1 VCQIEEGDNPPIYL
15 LSNIE
20 EDVYMEIP
28 VGYDITEE
36 ARALGFDP
44 NDPDLVLKL
53 NKALYG
59 TPQAGRM
66 WNKDINKY
74 LIFLGF
80 KPFVKDPC
88 TYMKRDQNGDLVI
101 ISLYVMTRYYVQN
114 PRFF

>member
-1 VCQIEEGDNPPIYL
+1 
-15 LSNIE
+15 
-20 EDVYMEIP
+20 MEIP